1 MVQLLFEDFALG
13 DVARNLR
20 EATQATSPEPRTI
33 LAYSPALF
41 LVAPLLLRYLKLSL
55 WLGALQI
62 LFRIEDREMVSYNLF
77 MVVALDVVRPFVPAG
92 HLTIRIEHEDR
103 IVFHALHQQT
113 KPFLVVPQ
121 RLLSPLALGNI
132 PDDSEHETPVSIR
145 IVDQPYG
152 AQGQLYADL
161 LAILPHSGKVQKR
174 LRVDV
179 GSVTRLSVAGNP
191 RPVGCLQWFRNQR
204 FDAQFEGL

>member
-13 DVARNLR
+13 DVARHLR
-20 EATQATSPEPRTI
+20 EATQDTSPEPRTI

-103 IVFHALHQQT
+103 IVFDALHQQT

-121 RLLSPLALGNI
+121 RLLSQLALGNI
-132 PDDSEHETPVSIR
+132 PDDSEHETPASIR

-152 AQGQLYADL
+152 AQGQLYVDL
-161 LAILPHSGKVQKR
+161 FAAFRQCGQFQQPAG
-174 LRVDV
+174 VDV
-179 GSVTRLSVAGNP
+179 RSVARLSVASYALP
-191 RPVGCLQWFRNQR
+191 ML
-204 FDAQFEGL
+204 GL